1 MSELKRKRPHPE
13 SVSSTRVLPPPS
25 HTPTPPVKSMVKS
38 AAIAVSASSSTGTA
52 LTKKGAPTA
61 IASGSA
67 VAKPKKR
74 ASRLWADLMPALS
87 APVLATVAALGFV
100 RMTPVQAATI
110 PLFTTNK
117 DVAVQACT
125 GAIS

>member
-1 MSELKRKRPHPE
+1 MDGDSEEADVDGDELASSSASGFAALGDFLC
-13 SVSSTRVLPPPS
+13 SV
-25 HTPTPPVKSMVKS
+25 
-38 AAIAVSASSSTGTA
+38 AAVSASSSTGTA